1 MMNAVKL
8 RTDEQYGPITSK
20 FGKLE
25 KVEFDSFRFYLLINV
40 PSNRKTLQ
48 AAMPRKGS
56 VKGASNFPKIFQVLV
71 YLYN

>member
-25 KVEFDSFRFYLLINV
+25 KVEFGSFRFYLLINV

-48 AAMPRKGS
+48 AAMP
-56 VKGASNFPKIFQVLV
+56 
-71 YLYN
+71 